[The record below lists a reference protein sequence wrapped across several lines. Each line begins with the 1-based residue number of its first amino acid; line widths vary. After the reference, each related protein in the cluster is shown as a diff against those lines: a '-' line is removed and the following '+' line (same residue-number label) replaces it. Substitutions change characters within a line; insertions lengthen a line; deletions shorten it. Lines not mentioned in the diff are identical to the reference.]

1 LTHGKKEPTPDPSK
15 EGNWEKPTPN
25 PSEEGNMVYD
35 AARQRV
41 VANGGT
47 VNERAC
53 PTLEWDGS

>member
-1 LTHGKKEPTPDPSK
+1 
-15 EGNWEKPTPN
+15 
-25 PSEEGNMVYD
+25 MVYD